1 MNAGSPER
9 LEMLRQRIRESLARE
24 AKAKEEH
31 DGLEQSRQRGNI
43 EVYRHAIK
51 REYGI
56 PE

>member
-1 MNAGSPER
+1 
-9 LEMLRQRIRESLARE
+9 MLRQRIRESMARE
-24 AKAKEEH
+24 ARAKEEH

-56 PE
+56 SE